1 MQSLSIP
8 LVENASATGPW
19 VFYPGG
25 PTVIIAQGNWGAG
38 NATIEMLGPD
48 GSTVLTNL
56 TGGLIAANGLTRAQ
70 NILNYPAGQY
80 RANIAGGA
88 TNVYIRMDRVPL

>member
-25 PTVIIAQGNWGAG
+25 PTVLIAQGNWGAG
-38 NATIEMLGPD
+38 NVTLEMLGPD
-48 GSTVLTNL
+48 GLTPLTNM
-56 TGGLIAANGLTRAQ
+56 TGAAISANGLTRSF
-70 NILNYPAGQY
+70 NILMYPAGQY
-80 RANIAGGA
+80 RANISGGA
-88 TNVYIRMDRVPL
+88 TNVYLRMDRVPI